1 MLTTAEIVA
10 ARFARSSSI
19 SAARPGDRQG
29 RPPAYSPGGLGAIL
43 IFQDRRARVDSAVA
57 SLPLALA
64 GLFDTEIIELL
75 RFAGLTP

>member
-19 SAARPGDRQG
+19 SA
-29 RPPAYSPGGLGAIL
+29 
-43 IFQDRRARVDSAVA
+43 VA

-64 GLFDTEIIELL
+64 GLIDTEIIELL